1 MWNSGPQ
8 TADGGRQVTDRGP
21 IPSPQSPVTSVDD
34 SLESKIAGAV
44 KDLAPVMIGF
54 LQRMVQTPSLPNA
67 EAAVQGIIADQLRTL
82 RIAVEIVPTRFAELA
97 DHPAFGDDGFSP
109 DQRINVV
116 GIWPGD
122 LSLGGGQG
130 SLILNGHVD
139 VVSAGDESLWSVPPW
154 SGAIVEG
161 KLYGRGS
168 CDMKAG
174 LAAGILAVAALRQ
187 LGYQPAHNICFQS
200 VIGEESGGVGAL
212 TTIVKGY
219 RADGVIVLEPTR
231 QELCPLQSGA
241 LTFRLTVRGKAAH
254 AAMKIEGISA
264 IAKFGLLY
272 EAIERL
278 DRERHERYANP
289 FFENPVNVAP
299 INIGTVRG
307 GEWHSTVAETVV
319 AEGRCGVFPGESA
332 ADARRLLAE
341 TIRMVAERDPWLRQ
355 HPPQLE
361 WFEGQFESAQTT
373 VDHPLIR
380 TLAAQHRRIHGA
392 EPTIRGVPYGS
403 DMRLFINHGGMPA
416 VHYGPGDVRLA
427 HAVNEYVE
435 IDEVVAVAKTLAL
448 MIVEWCGGV
457 TKVVRSA

>member
-1 MWNSGPQ
+1 MIEIERSL
-8 TADGGRQVTDRGP
+8 TAQISET
-21 IPSPQSPVTSVDD
+21 VD
-34 SLESKIAGAV
+34 E
-44 KDLAPVMIGF
+44 LAPALTDF
-54 LQRMVQTPSLPNA
+54 LQRLVQTPSLPNE
-67 EAAVQGIIADQLRTL
+67 EAVVQGIIADQLRAL
-82 RIAVEIVPTRFAELA
+82 GMAVEIVPTIFADLA

-122 LSLGGGQG
+122 ASLGGGQG

-139 VVSAGDESLWSVPPW
+139 VVSAGDESLWSLPSW
-154 SGAIVEG
+154 SGAVRDG
-161 KLYGRGS
+161 KLYGRGA

-174 LAAGILAVAALRQ
+174 LAAGIFALAALRQ
-187 LGYQPAHNICFQS
+187 LGYQPAHHICLQS
-200 VIGEESGGVGAL
+200 VIGEESGGVGTL

-264 IAKFGLLY
+264 IAKFLLLY

-278 DRERHERYANP
+278 DRERHTRYANP
-289 FFENPVNVAP
+289 FYENAANIAP
-299 INIGTVRG
+299 ISIGAVRG
-307 GEWHSTVAETVV
+307 GEWHSTVAETVI
-319 AEGRCGVFPGESA
+319 AEGRCGVFPDESA
-332 ADARRLLAE
+332 KEARRLLAE
-341 TIRMVAERDPWLRQ
+341 TIHAAAMADPWLRQ

-361 WFEGQFESAQTT
+361 WFEGQFESAQTA

-403 DMRLFINHGGMPA
+403 DMRLFINHGQMPA

-427 HAVNEYVE
+427 HAVDEHVE
-435 IDEVVAVAKTLAL
+435 LAEVVAVAKTVAL
-448 MIVEWCGGV
+448 MMIAWCGGV
-457 TKVVRSA
+457 MRNA

>member
-1 MWNSGPQ
+1 MIDIERALAAQ
-8 TADGGRQVTDRGP
+8 IADTIEEMVP
-21 IPSPQSPVTSVDD
+21 ALIH
-34 SLESKIAGAV
+34 
-44 KDLAPVMIGF
+44 F
-54 LQRMVQTPSLPNA
+54 LQRLVQTPSLPN
-67 EAAVQGIIADQLRTL
+67 EEGAVQAIIADQLRALGLT
-82 RIAVEIVPTRFAELA
+82 VEIVPTRFSELV

-122 LSLGGGQG
+122 RSLGSGQG

-139 VVSAGDESLWSVPPW
+139 IVSAGDESLWSTSPW
-154 SGAIVEG
+154 SGQIVDG

-174 LAAGILAVAALRQ
+174 LSAGIFALAALRR
-187 LGYQPAHNICFQS
+187 LGYQPAHDICLQS

-219 RADGVIVLEPTR
+219 HADGVIVLEPTR

-254 AAMKIEGISA
+254 AAMKSEGISA
-264 IAKFGLLY
+264 IAKFLLLY
-272 EAIERL
+272 DAIEQL

-289 FFENPVNVAP
+289 FYEDAQNVAP

-307 GEWHSTVAETVV
+307 GEWHSTVAETVI

-332 ADARRLLAE
+332 AEARRLLAD
-341 TIRMVAERDPWLRQ
+341 TIQSVVECDPWLRQ
-355 HPPQLE
+355 NPPRLE
-361 WFEGQFESAQTT
+361 WFEGQFESAQTA

-380 TLAAQHRRIHGA
+380 TLAAQHRHIHGA

-403 DMRLFINHGGMPA
+403 DMRLFINHGQMPA
-416 VHYGPGDVRLA
+416 VHYGPGDVSLA
-427 HAVNEYVE
+427 HAVNEYVDLADVATAAKT
-435 IDEVVAVAKTLAL
+435 IALMVVA
-448 MIVEWCGGV
+448 WCGGGM
-457 TKVVRSA
+457 TR

>member
-1 MWNSGPQ
+1 MIDIERALAAQ
-8 TADGGRQVTDRGP
+8 
-21 IPSPQSPVTSVDD
+21 
-34 SLESKIAGAV
+34 IAGTI
-44 KDLAPVMIGF
+44 DEMAPALIQF
-54 LQRMVQTPSLPNA
+54 LQRLLQTPSLPN
-67 EAAVQGIIADQLRTL
+67 EEGAVQAIIADQLRGLGL
-82 RIAVEIVPTRFAELA
+82 RVEIVPTRFAELA

-116 GIWPGD
+116 GIWPGTP
-122 LSLGGGQG
+122 SLGGGQG

-139 VVSAGDESLWSVPPW
+139 VVSAGDESLWSHSPW
-154 SGAIVEG
+154 SGAMVDG

-174 LAAGILAVAALRQ
+174 LTAGIFALAALRG
-187 LGYQPAHNICFQS
+187 LGYQPAHDICLQS

-231 QELCPLQSGA
+231 QELCPMQSGA

-272 EAIERL
+272 DAIERL

-289 FFENPVNVAP
+289 FYENAANVAP

-307 GEWHSTVAETVV
+307 GEWHSTVAETVI

-332 ADARRLLAE
+332 AEARRLLAE
-341 TIRMVAERDPWLRQ
+341 TIGAAAENDPWLRAN
-355 HPPQLE
+355 PPMLE
-361 WFEGQFESAQTT
+361 WFEGQFESAQTPI
-373 VDHPLIR
+373 DHPLIR
-380 TLAAQHRRIHGA
+380 TLAAQHRRIHNA

-403 DMRLFINHGGMPA
+403 DMRLFINHGQMPA

-427 HAVNEYVE
+427 HAVDEYV
-435 IDEVVAVAKTLAL
+435 DLADVVAVTKTIAL

-457 TKVVRSA
+457 IRDS

>member
-1 MWNSGPQ
+1 MIDIERAL
-8 TADGGRQVTDRGP
+8 TAQ
-21 IPSPQSPVTSVDD
+21 
-34 SLESKIAGAV
+34 IA
-44 KDLAPVMIGF
+44 DTIDEIAPALIHF
-54 LQRMVQTPSLPNA
+54 LQRLVQTPSLPNQ
-67 EAAVQGIIADQLRTL
+67 EVAVQGIIADQLRAL
-82 RIAVEIVPTRFAELA
+82 GLAVEIVPTRFADLA

-109 DQRINVV
+109 DGRINVV

-122 LSLGGGQG
+122 RSLGGGQG

-139 VVSAGDESLWSVPPW
+139 VVSAGDESLWSHSPW
-154 SGAIVEG
+154 SGEIVDG

-174 LAAGILAVAALRQ
+174 LSAGIFALVALRG
-187 LGYQPAHNICFQS
+187 LGYQPAHDICLQS

-254 AAMKIEGISA
+254 AAMKIEGVSA
-264 IAKFGLLY
+264 IGKFLLLY
-272 EAIERL
+272 DAIERL
-278 DRERHERYANP
+278 DRERHARYHHPA
-289 FFENPVNVAP
+289 FENPANVAP
-299 INIGTVRG
+299 ISIGAVRG
-307 GEWHSTVAETVV
+307 GEWHSTVAETVI

-332 ADARRLLAE
+332 EEARRLLAE
-341 TIRMVAERDPWLRQ
+341 TIQAVAVGDPWLRQ
-355 HPPQLE
+355 NPPRLE
-361 WFEGQFESAQTT
+361 WFEGQFESAQTA

-380 TLAAQHRRIHGA
+380 ALAAQHQRVHGA

-403 DMRLFINHGGMPA
+403 DMRLFINDGHMPA

-427 HAVNEYVE
+427 HAVNEHVE
-435 IDEVVAVAKTLAL
+435 VADVVTAAKTIAL
-448 MIVEWCGGV
+448 MIVEWCGGGM
-457 TKVVRSA
+457 TR

>member
-1 MWNSGPQ
+1 
-8 TADGGRQVTDRGP
+8 
-21 IPSPQSPVTSVDD
+21 
-34 SLESKIAGAV
+34 
-44 KDLAPVMIGF
+44 
-54 LQRMVQTPSLPNA
+54 
-67 EAAVQGIIADQLRTL
+67 VQGIIADQLRGLGLT
-82 RIAVEIVPTRFAELA
+82 VEIVPTIFADLA
-97 DHPAFGDDGFSP
+97 DHPTFGDDGFSP

-122 LSLGGGQG
+122 RSLGGGQG

-139 VVSAGDESLWSVPPW
+139 VVSAGDESRWSIPPW
-154 SGAIVEG
+154 SGEIVDG

-174 LAAGILAVAALRQ
+174 LSAGIFALAALRG
-187 LGYQPAHNICFQS
+187 LDYQPAHDICLQS

-231 QELCPLQSGA
+231 LELCPLQSGA

-254 AAMKIEGISA
+254 AAMKIEGVSA

-278 DRERHERYANP
+278 DRERHARYANP
-289 FFENPVNVAP
+289 FYEDAANVAP
-299 INIGTVRG
+299 ISIGTVRG
-307 GEWHSTVAETVV
+307 GEWHSTVAETVI

-332 ADARRLLAE
+332 AEARRLLAE
-341 TIRMVAERDPWLRQ
+341 TIQAVAARDPWLRQ
-355 HPPQLE
+355 HPPLLE
-361 WFEGQFESAQTT
+361 WFEGQFESAQTP

-380 TLAAQHRRIHGA
+380 TLAAQHRRLHGV

-403 DMRLFINHGGMPA
+403 DMRLFINDGHMPA
-416 VHYGPGDVRLA
+416 VHYGPGDVSLA
-427 HAVNEYVE
+427 HAV
-435 IDEVVAVAKTLAL
+435 DEHVVLADVVAAAKTIAL
-448 MIVEWCGGV
+448 MIVEWCGG
-457 TKVVRSA
+457 RMAG